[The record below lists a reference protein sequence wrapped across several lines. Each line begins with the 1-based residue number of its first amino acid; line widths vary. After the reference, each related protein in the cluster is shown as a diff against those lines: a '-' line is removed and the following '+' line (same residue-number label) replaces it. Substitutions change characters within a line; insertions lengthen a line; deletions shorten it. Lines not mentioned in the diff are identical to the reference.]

1 MISGILFRIRTGVP
15 WRDLPERYGNRPYS
29 AEDMTALE
37 SFTFVRHV
45 DGLRHSFER
54 DGESHDRPAYRR
66 TDGQV
71 WCVWGPDDGWHCE
84 LADGLVTAHPLNRD
98 SDEPE
103 PPATV
108 WRSFKGD
115 RSYLYDLR
123 HLEPEV

>member
-1 MISGILFRIRTGVP
+1 MDSTADRLA
-15 WRDLPERYGNRPYS
+15 PYS
-29 AEDMTALE
+29 TEDMTALE

-45 DGLRHSFER
+45 DGLRYSFER
-54 DGESHDRPAYRR
+54 DGERHDRPAYRR

-84 LADGLVTAHPLNRD
+84 IADGLVTAHPVNRDSDSDSDSD

-103 PPATV
+103 PPVTV

-115 RSYLYDLR
+115 RSYLYGLR
-123 HLEPEV
+123 RLDPEA

>member
-1 MISGILFRIRTGVP
+1 
-15 WRDLPERYGNRPYS
+15 
-29 AEDMTALE
+29 MTALE

-45 DGLRHSFER
+45 DGLRHRFER
-54 DGESHDRPAYRR
+54 DGERHDRPAYRR

-71 WCVWGPDDGWHCE
+71 WCVWGPDEGWHCE
-84 LADGLVTAHPLNRD
+84 IAGGLVTAHPLNAAGDVDLDRD
-98 SDEPE
+98 APE

-123 HLEPEV
+123 PFEPEA